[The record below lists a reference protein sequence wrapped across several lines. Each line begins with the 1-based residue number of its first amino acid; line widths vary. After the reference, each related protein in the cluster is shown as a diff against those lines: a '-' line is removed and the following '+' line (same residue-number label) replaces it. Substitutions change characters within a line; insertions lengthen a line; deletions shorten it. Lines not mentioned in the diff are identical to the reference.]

1 MAYVQ
6 EKSVYIILVGDFET
20 SSLSC
25 EKGAITQITFEAL
38 RSDTLEPIGVFN
50 KYVYPYKKRVIN
62 PDKVKTTKSKRAVD
76 APIELELMEYS
87 PKALQVTGITMEK
100 LYEEGEQLDDVATSF
115 IKWIKDI
122 EIPGVKT
129 GKPLMC
135 GYNFTF
141 DVGFLLQMFEYT
153 GTTEAA
159 SKLLLGDKFSSKGNT
174 VWIPKFIDLMPLSR
188 AIVNDRD
195 DVPST
200 NLETI
205 TGLFGIE
212 NDDAHNALHDVEV
225 TRQLLSVYIQKIRSE
240 GGGEIE
246 IKKGEK
252 DRVHFRI

>member
-6 EKSVYIILVGDFET
+6 EKSVYIILTADLET
-20 SSLSC
+20 SGLSPD
-25 EKGAITQITFEAL
+25 KNAITQITAEAL

-100 LYEEGEQLDDVATSF
+100 LYEEGEQLDDVGTSF
-115 IKWIKDI
+115 LKWIDCI
-122 EIPGVKT
+122 DIPGEKT
-129 GKPLMC
+129 GKVLLC

-141 DVGFLLQMFEYT
+141 DIGFLLQMFDYT
-153 GTTEAA
+153 GTTEKAA
-159 SKLLLGDKFSSKGNT
+159 KLILGDKFTSKGNT

>member
-6 EKSVYIILVGDFET
+6 EKSVYIILTVDLESGG
-20 SSLSC
+20 LSPD
-25 EKGAITQITFEAL
+25 KNAITQITAEAL

-62 PDKVKTTKSKRAVD
+62 PDKTKTTKSKRAVD
-76 APIELELMEYS
+76 ATEEGELLEYN

>member
-6 EKSVYIILVGDFET
+6 EKSVYIIITSDLET
-20 SSLSC
+20 SGLSPD
-25 EKGAITQITFEAL
+25 KNAITQITAEAL

-62 PDKVKTTKSKRAVD
+62 PDKTKTTKSKRAVD
-76 APIELELMEYS
+76 ATEEGELLEYN

>member
-6 EKSVYIILVGDFET
+6 EKSVYVILVIDSET
-20 SSLSC
+20 GGLSP
-25 EKGAITQITFEAL
+25 EKNPLTQITAEAL

-62 PDKVKTTKSKRAVD
+62 PDKTKTTKSKRAVD
-76 APIELELMEYS
+76 ATEEGELLEYN
-87 PKALQVTGITMEK
+87 PKALQDTGITMEK
-100 LYEEGEQLDDVATSF
+100 LYEEGEQHDDVATSF